1 MKYVGIRIRM
11 RRKSMRVDYSNG
23 VGGGFTR
30 RPAIRKRWQTP
41 GRDPRDFRPIVRVR
55 AIMFI

>member
-1 MKYVGIRIRM
+1 
-11 RRKSMRVDYSNG
+11 MRVDYSNG

-41 GRDPRDFRPIVRVR
+41 GRDPRDFRSIVRVR